1 MKSTIQIASVIL
13 GAWTAVAIAGET
25 CVNLPARTGVGRDE
39 GSYDD
44 KSSWCPSQI
53 EQCGYIC
60 GGNAQT
66 NICDYGSP
74 TCYQCVCSDGSVP
87 DLSQY
92 WGTIPQMSCEMLLS
106 NCAASP
112 GAGDSCMKFATCGQI
127 YLTTP
132 IGAATSSSAA
142 QPTTV
147 AATTTAAA
155 VAETTSSAI
164 TPAATS
170 TTSTSTSVLPTTTSS
185 SSSEYSVPESSSA
198 STSSSTS
205 SFTLTTI
212 VSITTSHTNTTLP
225 TSTSSH
231 SSSSSPSSKASTT
244 VSSSVFGGGAMM
256 TAVPWNAAIGIVGL
270 MMAGV

>member
-13 GAWTAVAIAGET
+13 GAWTAVAVAGET

-155 VAETTSSAI
+155 AVAETTSSAP

-170 TTSTSTSVLPTTTSS
+170 TASTSASVVPTTTSS
-185 SSSEYSVPESSSA
+185 SSSEYSVPVSSSA
-198 STSSSTS
+198 SMS
-205 SFTLTTI
+205 SFTSTTI

-225 TSTSSH
+225 ASTTSHASSN
-231 SSSSSPSSKASTT
+231 SSSSKASTT
-244 VSSSVFGGGAMM
+244 VSTSVFGGGAMM